1 MLHKNH
7 DLYLEDLA
15 QAADAIPE
23 GLDHKS
29 ILITGASGL
38 IGALLTDGFLYYN
51 HEYGKHIHVYAMGR
65 SLKRLQACF
74 DQDGGDS
81 LLTLVSH
88 DIQQPIDD
96 SLAFDYIIHLASN
109 ADPKAYAAHPAGTI
123 TTNVIGTYHVLE
135 YARKHPACRV
145 FIASTMEVYGK
156 MPSGN
161 MTTEDEYGLIDFNQ
175 IRSGYPEGKRVSE
188 LMLRSYIEE
197 YGISGSIGRLGYI
210 YGPTMT
216 ETDSK
221 VVAQFI
227 RKALAHEDI
236 ILKSKG
242 EQKRSYCYVSD
253 AAAGILTIL
262 FRGKSEVYNI
272 ASKESNITICDM
284 AKAAA
289 AIAGTQ
295 VAFDVPDA
303 DEKKGFSVSQ
313 DALLNEDKLRGLGW
327 IPQYTLKDG
336 MERTIRILGG
346 YPVNRE

>member
-1 MLHKNH
+1 M
-7 DLYLEDLA
+7 
-15 QAADAIPE
+15 
-23 GLDHKS
+23 
-29 ILITGASGL
+29 
-38 IGALLTDGFLYYN
+38 
-51 HEYGKHIHVYAMGR
+51 
-65 SLKRLQACF
+65 
-74 DQDGGDS
+74 
-81 LLTLVSH
+81 
-88 DIQQPIDD
+88 
-96 SLAFDYIIHLASN
+96 
-109 ADPKAYAAHPAGTI
+109 
-123 TTNVIGTYHVLE
+123 
-135 YARKHPACRV
+135 
-145 FIASTMEVYGK
+145 
-156 MPSGN
+156 
-161 MTTEDEYGLIDFNQ
+161 
-175 IRSGYPEGKRVSE
+175 
-188 LMLRSYIEE
+188 
-197 YGISGSIGRLGYI
+197 
-210 YGPTMT
+210 
-216 ETDSK
+216 
-221 VVAQFI
+221 VAQFI